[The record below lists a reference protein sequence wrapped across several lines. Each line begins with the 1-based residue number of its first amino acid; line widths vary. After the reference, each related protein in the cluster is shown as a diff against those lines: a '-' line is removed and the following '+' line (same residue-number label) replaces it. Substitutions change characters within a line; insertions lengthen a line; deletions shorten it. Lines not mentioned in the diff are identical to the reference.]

1 MFPSKKVFLLLL
13 GSIVLFI
20 SISYF
25 SNNTRQPQQTKKIV
39 NLQDSTS
46 RRNVV
51 NRPAFSNRRNIV
63 NRSTPTVNL
72 PWSHKSNLPLV
83 IIDTDGRYIP
93 DEPKIPARMKII
105 YDESG
110 GKNWLDS
117 SHVHF
122 DGKIGIEVR
131 GQTSQMFPKRQYGF
145 EFQDESDN
153 DKDVSIFQLPAESD
167 WVLNGPYSDKTLMRN
182 HLAFEF
188 SNRIG
193 RYATRTKFVEVFLNT
208 SRDKKIQSR
217 HYVGVYLLIEKI
229 KRGKE
234 RVNIKSLK
242 PTHNKPPE
250 ITGGYILKIDKM
262 DFQETFFYT
271 RRGTHLAHVYPKG
284 HEMSHAQKTWIR
296 GYMDN
301 FEAALAGTQ
310 FADSASGYAK
320 YIDSDSFIDHFII
333 NELFKNT
340 DGFRFSA
347 YMYKDRGGKLEMGPV
362 WDFNLSMG
370 NTIFH
375 NGWETNSWLIYTNPV
390 PFWWDRLLND
400 KNFKQKLVKRWKTLR
415 KDELATAKILDEIDR
430 TAKFLS
436 DAQKRNFQRWR
447 VLWREVFGNPG
458 PGRATFEQE
467 VNDMKTWLQT
477 RLQWMDKNIELLPQK
492 FRYTQRYRNF

>member
-1 MFPSKKVFLLLL
+1 
-13 GSIVLFI
+13 
-20 SISYF
+20 
-25 SNNTRQPQQTKKIV
+25 
-39 NLQDSTS
+39 
-46 RRNVV
+46 
-51 NRPAFSNRRNIV
+51 
-63 NRSTPTVNL
+63 
-72 PWSHKSNLPLV
+72 
-83 IIDTDGRYIP
+83 
-93 DEPKIPARMKII
+93 
-105 YDESG
+105 
-110 GKNWLDS
+110 
-117 SHVHF
+117 
-122 DGKIGIEVR
+122 
-131 GQTSQMFPKRQYGF
+131 
-145 EFQDESDN
+145 
-153 DKDVSIFQLPAESD
+153 
-167 WVLNGPYSDKTLMRN
+167 
-182 HLAFEF
+182 
-188 SNRIG
+188 
-193 RYATRTKFVEVFLNT
+193 
-208 SRDKKIQSR
+208 
-217 HYVGVYLLIEKI
+217 
-229 KRGKE
+229 
-234 RVNIKSLK
+234 
-242 PTHNKPPE
+242 
-250 ITGGYILKIDKM
+250 M

-284 HEMSHAQKTWIR
+284 HKMSYAQKTWIR